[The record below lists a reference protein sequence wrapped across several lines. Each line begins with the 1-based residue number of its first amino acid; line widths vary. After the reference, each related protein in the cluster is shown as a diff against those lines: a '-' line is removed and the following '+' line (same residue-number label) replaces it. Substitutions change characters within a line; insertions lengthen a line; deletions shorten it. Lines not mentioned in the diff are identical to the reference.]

1 LQPVTISRVLEQGG
15 FYASQDGHLLRAAPA
30 SAIRRAHRLRG
41 QHNDAVA
48 TPLPDKEPIVISAR
62 KLCLL
67 SVPVIAAISLTAGTG
82 VAVADD
88 DAYLAQLKKI
98 GVSWPSGDDY
108 KLISLGHA
116 ICADRTAG
124 KTPDALAGDVQ
135 SALSGGGFSYS
146 DATAIVSAAESNY
159 CP

>member
-1 LQPVTISRVLEQGG
+1 L
-15 FYASQDGHLLRAAPA
+15 PA
-30 SAIRRAHRLRG
+30 SAIHRAVPLRG

-48 TPLPDKEPIVISAR
+48 PHLPDKEPIVISAR

-67 SVPVIAAISLTAGTG
+67 SVPAIAAVALTAGTG

-116 ICADRTAG
+116 ICSDRVAG

-135 SALSGGGFSYS
+135 STLSGGGFSYN